1 MALQTGTFESTLD
14 DKGRVNIPVFL
25 RQWYGG
31 IELVITQGMQP
42 SVWIMNNE
50 VWGQVSKKLMNPK
63 ALTEQEAMLL
73 QYQHI
78 LPAQTGEIDKSGRL
92 AIPPAI
98 RRYARLTKNS
108 LVLSATNHLEIWDE
122 EFFYAYLKDN
132 QTVAQRA
139 WEKMGSVNLFSLE

>member
-1 MALQTGTFESTLD
+1 
-14 DKGRVNIPVFL
+14 
-25 RQWYGG
+25 
-31 IELVITQGMQP
+31 
-42 SVWIMNNE
+42 VWE
-50 VWGQVSKKLMNPK
+50 QVSKKLMNPK

-122 EFFYAYLKDN
+122 EFFYSYLKDN
-132 QTVAQRA
+132 QPVAQRA